1 MTRTHM
7 LSVHTLSC
15 PLCVCSYTEFSPLC
29 LCPYMV
35 MGSGGYAG
43 APRCGVGLPEASPEA
58 PILESPTLGHVRPPQ
73 EDAGAAGRG
82 LRLRR
87 RRHGVGRAFDCNG
100 KRESEELL
108 AIYFHLERGG
118 WDGRGG
124 RGIAS
129 PFHPPPPLPFLPLS
143 LPLSFSWSTASGL
156 SPNSPFG
163 HVTRL
168 AAQGGPGRLR

>member
-100 KRESEELL
+100 KRESEE
-108 AIYFHLERGG
+108 FSSE
-118 WDGRGG
+118 
-124 RGIAS
+124 
-129 PFHPPPPLPFLPLS
+129 LPSISVLDFLPLFS
-143 LPLSFSWSTASGL
+143 LFLPLPLT
-156 SPNSPFG
+156 PNPS
-163 HVTRL
+163 
-168 AAQGGPGRLR
+168 